1 MPETV
6 GVPDDAITL
15 TEAGKL
21 LRGRCG
27 RPPCLRSLR
36 RWVTQ
41 GIMSRGRRVY
51 LRAVRVH
58 GQYLT
63 CPAWVAEFEAV
74 RVEEV
79 IPVHQMVRSRREES
93 AAVARARQM
102 IRDLAPGRR

>member
-1 MPETV
+1 MEATV
-6 GVPDDAITL
+6 PVDAITL
-15 TEAGKL
+15 TEAGDL
-21 LRGRCG
+21 LRGRRG
-27 RPPCLRSLR
+27 HRPCLRSLR

-41 GIMSRGRRVY
+41 GVLSRGRRVY

-63 CPAWVAEFEAV
+63 CPAWVQEFEAV

-79 IPVHQMVRSRREES
+79 IPAHEMIRSRREES
-93 AAVARARQM
+93 AAIARAKQM